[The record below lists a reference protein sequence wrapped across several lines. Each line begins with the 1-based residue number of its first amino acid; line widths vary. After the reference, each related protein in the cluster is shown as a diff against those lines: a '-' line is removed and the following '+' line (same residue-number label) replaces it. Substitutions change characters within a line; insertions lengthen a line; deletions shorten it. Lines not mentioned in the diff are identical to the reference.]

1 MARIATYPVDA
12 VPTLN
17 DKLIGTD
24 VDNEL
29 ITHNYRI
36 SDIIALVPGGGSS
49 VQSLN
54 SLTGAI
60 NLVAGRNITFA
71 IDADKKEIEISSD
84 GGGSGT
90 ITSIDGA
97 TGPAIELQGT
107 GGVSVTTEGNTIS
120 IDGSG
125 IGGGNPSLPD
135 FGVQFNQGG
144 AFQAGEFFKVG
155 DVYEI
160 SDVTQYGY
168 VTDNKN
174 CRVLGFYSGKWWL
187 R

>member
-107 GGVSVTTEGNTIS
+107 GGISVTTAGNTIS

-125 IGGGNPSLPD
+125 IGGGNPALPD

-144 AFQAGEFFKVG
+144 AFQAGEFFKV
-155 DVYEI
+155 D
-160 SDVTQYGY
+160 
-168 VTDNKN
+168 
-174 CRVLGFYSGKWWL
+174 L
-187 R
+187 